1 MPITVELAKSGSAVK
16 GEDYSVTGEGTITV
30 DAGEEA
36 GATVLMIAPVDDQV
50 YEGNEMIVI
59 GGMAGEEVADAATI
73 TLVDDESVPTVTLSI
88 DPGMMDEGEEQ
99 EFTITATT
107 EPMSSMP
114 ITIELD
120 KSAGTAQPGADF
132 ELTGATEGPFMIAAL
147 TESST
152 KMVTLMA
159 IDDDLYEGEEEIAVG
174 GSASVGDDAVAA
186 GFVATSITLNDAQTM
201 PTFTLVADP
210 AAVNENAGPTPV
222 LVTATASG
230 RSSMPLTLAIVPV
243 LEQSTI
249 TIGEDAAVTGDLS
262 ITVAAGSLEGSTTI
276 TAVVID
282 DDIYEGDE
290 YAVIVGRIGDMVTP
304 PITLT
309 IIDDEVQPTVTLS
322 LDPESVEEGGG
333 AQPFTVSGE
342 ASGRSSMDLT
352 VMLAP
357 LPTSTVTLGEDG
369 GVQGT
374 MSFVISALETEGS
387 TTLTA
392 LPVDDDLYETTEY
405 LVIAGSVNGDPT
417 ANTVTLAVLD
427 NDAPDVAVS
436 TSPTAIREDGGSQTV
451 TVDVVMSGITVPVP
465 TDISLALSG
474 TAGSADYTM
483 SGTPELQI
491 AAGET
496 TASTQLTFAVVADDV
511 YEPSNETIVL
521 NASWNG
527 TAIGTATITVVD
539 DYEPPTVVSALP
551 AVTMEAG
558 NSMEMDV
565 AGSFR
570 GRVLTFSASS
580 SDANIATAVVSG
592 SSLTIEGVRK
602 GAARVTVMATNDASS
617 ASYEIAVTVTAIAAE
632 QMVYT
637 DILAA
642 MGRNILSSV
651 SNTIGGRF
659 SVGAAERQ
667 MALANRRVDGM
678 AAGMEALIGL
688 SGTQATTKYGI
699 TDDTQE
705 RNRRQAV
712 STRELM
718 RGTSFYYALDDAP
731 QGGMNGGLSWTI
743 WGAGDWNAF
752 EGSPSATSSYN
763 GTLMSGYVGIDVSKN
778 ASWIAG
784 VAVGRTMGEADY
796 DVTVTDGTLEA
807 TLNSVY
813 PYVHWTGPGCCVE
826 IWGIGGFGTGDVE
839 VADGMSDLSMSLGLI
854 GVRAQLVG
862 AATGGLDLDLIGD
875 AGIAKLSTAESA
887 SASLADLEASVQRV
901 RVGLEGS
908 VTSQMGNGMLVTP
921 FAQVSGRYDGGDGQT
936 GNGLEVAGG
945 LRVAGNRAG
954 LEARG
959 RYLAMHTGEE
969 VKEHGVSV
977 VAYLRPM
984 GSGMGLSMS
993 LAPRLGADTD
1003 MSGDMWREE
1012 PLNDVTRSSRNGV
1025 GMKAEIGYGLVHPAI
1040 SSILVTPFGQ
1050 MDMAGEDQRRMRL
1063 GARFGSIGDTT
1074 SLISFELAGERIERN
1089 AGQAD
1094 HRIGLLGRMSF

>member
-1 MPITVELAKSGSAVK
+1 
-16 GEDYSVTGEGTITV
+16 
-30 DAGEEA
+30 
-36 GATVLMIAPVDDQV
+36 
-50 YEGNEMIVI
+50 
-59 GGMAGEEVADAATI
+59 
-73 TLVDDESVPTVTLSI
+73 
-88 DPGMMDEGEEQ
+88 
-99 EFTITATT
+99 
-107 EPMSSMP
+107 
-114 ITIELD
+114 
-120 KSAGTAQPGADF
+120 
-132 ELTGATEGPFMIAAL
+132 
-147 TESST
+147 
-152 KMVTLMA
+152 
-159 IDDDLYEGEEEIAVG
+159 
-174 GSASVGDDAVAA
+174 
-186 GFVATSITLNDAQTM
+186 
-201 PTFTLVADP
+201 
-210 AAVNENAGPTPV
+210 
-222 LVTATASG
+222 
-230 RSSMPLTLAIVPV
+230 
-243 LEQSTI
+243 
-249 TIGEDAAVTGDLS
+249 
-262 ITVAAGSLEGSTTI
+262 
-276 TAVVID
+276 
-282 DDIYEGDE
+282 
-290 YAVIVGRIGDMVTP
+290 
-304 PITLT
+304 
-309 IIDDEVQPTVTLS
+309 
-322 LDPESVEEGGG
+322 
-333 AQPFTVSGE
+333 
-342 ASGRSSMDLT
+342 
-352 VMLAP
+352 
-357 LPTSTVTLGEDG
+357 
-369 GVQGT
+369 

-405 LVIAGSVNGDPT
+405 LVIGGSVNGELT

-427 NDAPDVAVS
+427 NDAPDVSVS

-451 TVDVVMSGITVPVP
+451 TVDVVMSGIPVPVP

-474 TAGSADYTM
+474 TASSADYSM
-483 SGTPELQI
+483 SGTPALQI

-496 TASTQLTFAVVADDV
+496 TASTQLTFSVVADDV
-511 YEPSNETIVL
+511 YEPSNETIVV
-521 NASWNG
+521 NASWND
-527 TAIGTATITVVD
+527 APIGTATITVVD
-539 DYEPPTVVSALP
+539 DYEPPSVVGALP
-551 AVTMEAG
+551 AVTLEAG
-558 NSMEMDV
+558 DSRQMDV
-565 AGSFR
+565 AGSFS
-570 GRVLTFSASS
+570 GRVLVFSVSS
-580 SDANIATAVVSG
+580 SDNNIATATVSG
-592 SSLTIEGVRK
+592 SSLTIEGMRK
-602 GAARVTVMATNDASS
+602 GAARVTVSATNDAST

-688 SGTQATTKYGI
+688 SGTQASTKYGI
-699 TDDTQE
+699 TDDTLE

-731 QGGMNGGLSWTI
+731 QGGMDEGLSWTI

-752 EGSPSATSSYN
+752 EGSPSATSSYD
-763 GTLMSGYVGIDVSKN
+763 GTLMSGYVGIDVSKT

-813 PYVHWTGPGCCVE
+813 PYVHWTGPGCCIE

-887 SASLADLEASVQRV
+887 STSLADLEASVQRV

-908 VTSQMGNGMLVTP
+908 VTSQMGNGILVTP
-921 FAQVSGRYDGGDGQT
+921 FAQLSGRYDGGDGQT

-945 LRVAGNRAG
+945 LRIAGNRAG

-977 VAYLRPM
+977 VAYVRPVG
-984 GSGMGLSMS
+984 GSGLSMS
-993 LAPRLGADTD
+993 IAPRLGADTD

-1012 PLNDVTRSSRNGV
+1012 PLNDVTRSSRTGA

-1040 SSILVTPFGQ
+1040 SSLLVTPFGQ
-1050 MDMAGEDQRRMRL
+1050 MDMAGENQRRMRL

-1074 SLISFELAGERIERN
+1074 SVLSFELAGERIERS

-1094 HRIGLLGRMSF
+1094 HRVGLLGRMSF